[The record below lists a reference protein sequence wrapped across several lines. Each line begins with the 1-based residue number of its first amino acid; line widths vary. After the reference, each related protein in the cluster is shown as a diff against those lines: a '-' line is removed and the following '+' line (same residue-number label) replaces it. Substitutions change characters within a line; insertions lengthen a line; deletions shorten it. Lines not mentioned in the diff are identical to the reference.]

1 MTTAQESDNLGYIG
15 EIPVRNLW
23 LLMLY
28 ASQLFRQMDALQKR
42 EIEDNPDDIPDLV
55 AEILARAVERRLRR
69 NLSFGY
75 QSRQAILSRVRGRID
90 HIHTERRQL
99 LHRGVV
105 ACRFEE
111 LTVDTPRNRYVRA
124 ALEKSAKMVQRVDLS
139 RRCRVL
145 AIRLVHMGVSREHLI
160 RHDPS
165 VNLMG
170 RTDTADRQMLAAA
183 QLAFDLALPTEIS
196 GSRNLSSPSRE
207 PRWVWELYEKAIVG
221 FYDVT
226 LTQWGWKVESQQ
238 TLHWNTG
245 NMTERIGEIL
255 PSMRADTVLNHTDF
269 DRRIIIDTKFT
280 SILKPGNYRAQTLAS
295 PHIYQ
300 IYAYLRSQEG
310 RDSLADTA
318 SGILLYPAV
327 NCSVDESVDIQ
338 GHNIRFTTV
347 NLAAT
352 PGEIRHRLL
361 ELIDS
366 DLIQIK
372 KRHQ

>member
-1 MTTAQESDNLGYIG
+1 MTTAQENDKPGYIG

-28 ASQLFRQMDALQKR
+28 ASQLFRQRDDLQKR
-42 EIEDNPDDIPDLV
+42 DVEDNLDDIPDLV

-75 QSRQAILSRVRGRID
+75 QPRQAILSRVRGRID

-99 LHRGVV
+99 LHRGLV

-124 ALEKSAKMVQRVDLS
+124 ALEKSAKMVRRDLA
-139 RRCRVL
+139 RRCRAL
-145 AIRLVHMGVSREHLI
+145 ATGLVRMGVSGKHLT

-165 VNLMG
+165 ISLMG
-170 RTDTADRQMLAAA
+170 WTDTADRQMLAAA
-183 QLAFDLALPTEIS
+183 QLAFDLALPTETA

-207 PRWVWELYEKAIVG
+207 PRWVRKLYEKAIAG

-226 LTQWGWKVESQQ
+226 LTQPRWRVHPGRQLDWSKGKK
-238 TLHWNTG
+238 TKGIDN
-245 NMTERIGEIL
+245 IL
-255 PSMRADTVLNHTDF
+255 PKMLTDIVI
-269 DRRIIIDTKFT
+269 DDIILDHRIIIDTKFT
-280 SILKPGNYRAQTLAS
+280 SILKSGFRRDQTLTS
-295 PHIYQ
+295 SHIYQ

-310 RDSLADTA
+310 LGDPLADTA

-327 NCSVDESVDIQ
+327 NCLVDESVDIQ
-338 GHNIRFTTV
+338 GHNIRFATV

-366 DLIQIK
+366 DLIQMK

>member
-1 MTTAQESDNLGYIG
+1 MTTVQESDKPGYIG

-28 ASQLFRQMDALQKR
+28 ASQLFRQRKDLQKR
-42 EIEDNPDDIPDLV
+42 EVEDNPDDIPDLV

-75 QSRQAILSRVRGRID
+75 QPRQAILSRVRGRID

-99 LHRGVV
+99 LHRGLV

-124 ALEKSAKMVQRVDLS
+124 ALEKSAKMVWQHADLS
-139 RRCRVL
+139 RRCRAL
-145 AIRLVHMGVSREHLI
+145 ATSLVRMGVSGEHLI
-160 RHDPS
+160 RHDSS
-165 VNLMG
+165 VNFTG
-170 RTDTADRQMLAAA
+170 RIDIADRQMLAAA
-183 QLAFDLALPTEIS
+183 QLAFDLALPTETA
-196 GSRNLSSPSRE
+196 GPRNLSSPSRE
-207 PRWVWELYEKAIVG
+207 PRWVWELYEKAVAG

-226 LTQWGWKVESQQ
+226 LTQHGWRVQSQK

-245 NMTERIGEIL
+245 NMTERIGDIL
-255 PSMRADTVLNHTDF
+255 PSMRADTILDYTDSG
-269 DRRIIIDTKFT
+269 RRIIIDTKFT

-295 PHIYQ
+295 SHIYQ

-318 SGILLYPAV
+318 SGILLHPAV

-338 GHNIRFTTV
+338 GHNIRFATV
-347 NLAAT
+347 NLDAT
-352 PGEIRHRLL
+352 PREIRHRLL
-361 ELIDS
+361 ELIDP
-366 DLIQIK
+366 DLK
-372 KRHQ
+372 